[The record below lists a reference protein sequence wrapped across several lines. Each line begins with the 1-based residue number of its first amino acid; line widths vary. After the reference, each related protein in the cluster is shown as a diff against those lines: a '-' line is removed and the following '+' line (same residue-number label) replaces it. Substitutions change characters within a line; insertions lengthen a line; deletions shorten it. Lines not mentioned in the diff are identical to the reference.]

1 MKYIFTFL
9 SFFFLAFM
17 SMAQSDSKYVKQADD
32 VYDFGA
38 KEDAQ
43 QLYMLALE
51 ENPNNIKA
59 NFMSGVIYIETIHK
73 PRGLKYFLKAFE
85 IDAKYNPS
93 LINQD
98 YKQSLLYYIGSS
110 YHYSHD
116 FENAINYYKRYKGNL
131 DLDFTTKRLSKEVY
145 DVENTDIERR
155 LFECMNGKDFIANPV
170 DVKIENLGDQINTP
184 YGDYT
189 PVVSADE
196 KVLVFTS
203 RRPGGTSDDVHT
215 DNKYYEDVYISH
227 KQGDNWGQ
235 AENIGTVINTET
247 FDATSSLS
255 SDGKILYIYNDEKG
269 GTLYSSTFEE
279 ESNGEWGTLKIIPQ
293 LKSKSSH
300 ETHVTT
306 TADGKKMIFTSD
318 RDGGLGDLDMW
329 MAEQD
334 DNGKWLEPV
343 NLGETLN
350 TPYEERGPF
359 ILADGSAM
367 YFSSQGHKGMGGHD
381 IFRTDW
387 DEDKKEWS
395 EPENIGYPI
404 NTADDDVYISYTGDG
419 RRGYYAS
426 IKDEGLG
433 DKDIYVLYLPEPE
446 IIDTV
451 EKIDTPVVVAKKAPS
466 LKPVTLRGIIT
477 DASTGEPISA
487 ELEIRN
493 SSDNSVVT
501 VINTGNDGTY
511 RYTFSNSKELEYQ
524 LNAQKPGYIYS
535 NATAVI
541 PAMDTIAQ
549 EVERNLALQKAVVG
563 KKVIIRNI
571 YYHFDKYSLKSES
584 YAELDKIEK
593 LLNENPNMKLEISGH
608 TDKIGSLAYNVVLG
622 KRRAKAVV
630 KFLVNKGI
638 SSDRLISKGY
648 GETKP
653 LVSNDDETDGRE
665 INRRTEFIILEK

>member
-1 MKYIFTFL
+1 
-9 SFFFLAFM
+9 M

>member
-1 MKYIFTFL
+1 
-9 SFFFLAFM
+9 
-17 SMAQSDSKYVKQADD
+17 
-32 VYDFGA
+32 
-38 KEDAQ
+38 
-43 QLYMLALE
+43 
-51 ENPNNIKA
+51 
-59 NFMSGVIYIETIHK
+59 MSGVIYIETIHK